1 MWNTTRAAP
10 HRFQTVTLTGSG
22 LGDGAWREE
31 WDKDAVV
38 VDVVAF
44 EAHLDGKADVD
55 RVWFAADDVRR
66 DAKVGLLGQ
75 LDDRNHVRNG
85 NGRIERL
92 IVDREGEHRPVT
104 GHRLRDKRAATGGAV
119 RGRWMNP
126 QPATR
131 AARDQKLPVAAGGPK
146 CPIVLIEFWEHPRR
160 DRGYGVIW
168 HNKESTFQLA
178 LVTKIDRMERTVAR

>member
-1 MWNTTRAAP
+1 MWNTTCAAP
-10 HRFQTVTLTGSG
+10 HCFQTVTLTGSG

-31 WDKDAVV
+31 RHKDAVV

-92 IVDREGEHRPVT
+92 IVDGEGEHRPVT
-104 GHRLRDKRAATGGAV
+104 GH
-119 RGRWMNP
+119 
-126 QPATR
+126 
-131 AARDQKLPVAAGGPK
+131 
-146 CPIVLIEFWEHPRR
+146 
-160 DRGYGVIW
+160 
-168 HNKESTFQLA
+168 
-178 LVTKIDRMERTVAR
+178 